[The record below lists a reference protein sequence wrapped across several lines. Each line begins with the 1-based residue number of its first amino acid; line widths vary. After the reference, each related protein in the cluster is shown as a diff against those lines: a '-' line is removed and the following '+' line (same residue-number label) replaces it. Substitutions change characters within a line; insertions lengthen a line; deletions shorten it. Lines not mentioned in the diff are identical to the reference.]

1 MAQRIERVGVLGAGL
16 MGHGITQVAAQSG
29 YEVVVREVDQ
39 ATLDKGI
46 GKIDKQLG
54 RSVEKQKLGQEE
66 ADTVKGRIHG
76 TLEYADLGD
85 CDLVIEAITE
95 SLPLKLEMWREVDQL
110 VKPEAVFATNTS
122 SLAVIDQAAVTGRP
136 DRFVGLHYFN
146 PAQVMKLVE
155 VVRCVTSSDEALE
168 TALEFVRSEDKLAI
182 PTKDKAGFIVN
193 RLLVPYMLDAR
204 LDAVYKAT
212 TVAELD
218 RLRGDL
224 HDLPLPPGAV
234 RTELAVRR
242 AELRRQLVQRAGGA
256 LTPFAI
262 CTLIWAASGADSP
275 FWPVWLLIFPVLFLA
290 RNAWR
295 LYGPAPELERV
306 ERELAHRSGGRR
318 RAARGPH
325 RGELR

>member
-1 MAQRIERVGVLGAGL
+1 MSDSPGIRASDAER
-16 MGHGITQVAAQSG
+16 
-29 YEVVVREVDQ
+29 E
-39 ATLDKGI
+39 
-46 GKIDKQLG
+46 
-54 RSVEKQKLGQEE
+54 
-66 ADTVKGRIHG
+66 
-76 TLEYADLGD
+76 
-85 CDLVIEAITE
+85 
-95 SLPLKLEMWREVDQL
+95 
-110 VKPEAVFATNTS
+110 
-122 SLAVIDQAAVTGRP
+122 QAA
-136 DRFVGLHYFN
+136 
-146 PAQVMKLVE
+146 
-155 VVRCVTSSDEALE
+155 EALRE
-168 TALEFVRSEDKLAI
+168 HYTAGRLTSEE
-182 PTKDKAGFIVN
+182 
-193 RLLVPYMLDAR
+193 LDER

-224 HDLPLPPGAV
+224 PDLPLPPGAV

-295 LYGPAPELERV
+295 LYGPAPELERL
-306 ERELAHRSGGRR
+306 EHELSHRSRR
-318 RAARGPH
+318 RRHRSVSGPH